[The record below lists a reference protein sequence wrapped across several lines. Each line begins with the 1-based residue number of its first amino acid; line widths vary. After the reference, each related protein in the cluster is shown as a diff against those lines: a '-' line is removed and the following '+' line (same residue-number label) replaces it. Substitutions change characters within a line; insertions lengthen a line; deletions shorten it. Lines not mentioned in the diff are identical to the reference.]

1 MPLIPHALSPAPFLR
16 CPGLARQ
23 PGLARGIL
31 RNLVLMNRINE
42 RKPLLIEIQKLDL
55 ALTLLIPARP
65 ASDPILK
72 I

>member
-1 MPLIPHALSPAPFLR
+1 
-16 CPGLARQ
+16 
-23 PGLARGIL
+23 
-31 RNLVLMNRINE
+31 MNRINE